1 MRLSP
6 RAGRARSPRRGY
18 GGAYADDD
26 ELDVRRGQHYRA
38 VSPQLYRYPAE
49 RSYYGS
55 PVLGLG
61 SDERSPHSHT
71 EVKDMR
77 GTVSGPRVERGA
89 GVLAGP

>member
-26 ELDVRRGQHYRA
+26 ELDVRRGQH
-38 VSPQLYRYPAE
+38 YRYPAE

-89 GVLAGP
+89 DVLAGP